1 MLTVNIICVG
11 RLKES
16 WLREGCAEYIKRL
29 GAYCRFNIV
38 ELDEKRLP
46 EQPSQAQIKAA
57 LDAEG
62 AAILSAAGK
71 SFIAAMCIE
80 GAKLSSVELSQ
91 RIDKLA
97 VSGISAVSFV
107 IGSSFGLS
115 EQVKSAAKLR
125 LSMSDMTFPH
135 QLARLM
141 LLEQLYRAFQISTGG
156 KYHK

>member
-1 MLTVNIICVG
+1 MLTVNVICVG
-11 RLKES
+11 KLKES

-29 GAYCRFNIV
+29 GAYCRLNMI

-46 EQPSQAQIKAA
+46 DQPSQAQLKAA

-62 AAILSAAGK
+62 AAILAAAGG
-71 SFIAAMCIE
+71 SYIAAMCIE
-80 GAKLSSVELSQ
+80 GAKLSSPGLSQ
-91 RIDKLA
+91 RLDKLA
-97 VSGISAVSFV
+97 VDGVSAVSFV

-115 EQVKSAAKLR
+115 ERVKSAARLK

>member
-1 MLTVNIICVG
+1 LLTVNVICVG

-29 GAYCRFNIV
+29 NGRCRLNIV

-62 AAILSAAGK
+62 DAILSAAGA
-71 SFIAAMCIE
+71 SYITAMCIE
-80 GAKLSSVELSQ
+80 GEKLSSEGLAK
-91 RIDKLA
+91 RIEKLA
-97 VSGISAVSFV
+97 AGGVSAVSFV

-115 EQVKSAAKLR
+115 DKVKEASRLR

-135 QLARLM
+135 QLARLL
-141 LLEQLYRAFQISTGG
+141 LLEQLYRAFQISAGA